1 MDNFMRLPSKR
12 TRFGRVHV
20 KKGPKRDPGKR
31 SRKRERVEVLF
42 LSCSPSA
49 EWKTSVEAS
58 ARILDHYSV
67 PYRSGYLRLDID
79 TPPKDVDE
87 PEEDTLSQ
95 LRTLMESRPRLKTG
109 KLMRKRSS
117 RAFLIVDENA
127 ASMVKKIISRPK
139 SRLRAD
145 TIGLVFLSRA
155 TKSSEKVESK
165 RKPQQKFDRFDSFSC
180 TQDAALQATTWI
192 LGIDQHA
199 TSTECDIESFISS
212 LIEPIQAAIRQL
224 TDAATS
230 QSHVQPMTPARR
242 NPHME
247 TKLYSEY
254 RNEQRRRDEV
264 PAESSSKQNL
274 GIVTPALEAYTQLD
288 WEGKTQFLHL
298 RDHAEACL
306 SNSHLKHALVAFK
319 RCLEMNVP
327 WDDARWELKGSLAL
341 VQICLGDYAKAEE
354 ELQTLLGEI
363 PTINLSGEGEEI
375 VTNIRRETTFRH
387 ALALSRLERHD
398 EVLKCLSTVTV
409 PRKSKQS
416 SSQAETALMLQ
427 AKVSRL
433 RAFSRASLGFQDLQ
447 NLKDDLLEAD
457 HCSKGL
463 SDLLAPDRKKRGRVD
478 MFKYRWTEILT
489 SLSKS
494 RVIMLQGDYIGALQ
508 VLQPALRDAI
518 LKIGE
523 TDVLTLEATLLN
535 CHLQILT
542 GQVRLGRQS
551 CERCADV
558 ILETLGPEHNLAL
571 EAEYLLIAAAQAEG
585 LLTLA
590 LDDSKDLC
598 GRAESRVDLGP
609 KHPSTLKYR
618 SQLGDLHLQHGN
630 YLDAESILT
639 SVWTDSEGVWS
650 PVHPSRLR
658 IQSQLAL
665 ARYHLG
671 KLEMAEVDIC
681 TALRGQLQT
690 YLRMEARDLWQ
701 TGDCIGEFLEKRRFL
716 QDVSAI
722 YSAPRSDRDDDRMPH
737 PDILLSFLTW
747 GKVLLRKEDL
757 NLKLVHDI
765 FWLVRASARKQ
776 LGPSHELSL
785 AASFAMGEVFS
796 TKGRMASDDAK
807 QQKYYLKAA
816 SCYNFVVCPESS
828 TDNPDYL
835 LNTLDRGQE
844 GTEGSRIITRQP
856 ENHHPIALHARQ
868 ESLVVTILGCGE
880 VKDDIKYVQS
890 CKKELEFILAAQE
903 NLLGW
908 NHPYRL
914 KTLFSI
920 LALQVGSDES
930 KEDVLKT
937 QEELMGCLKGK
948 DVREQRFLECL
959 LMEEK
964 MAGVLCGRRDLSKRC
979 RVIADD
985 IEAAVL
991 DSEAIDPSLR
1001 NAAESIYYRTDTM
1014 LRRLES

>member
-12 TRFGRVHV
+12 TR
-20 KKGPKRDPGKR
+20 
-31 SRKRERVEVLF
+31 VLF

-192 LGIDQHA
+192 LGLDQHA

-274 GIVTPALEAYTQLD
+274 G
-288 WEGKTQFLHL
+288 
-298 RDHAEACL
+298 
-306 SNSHLKHALVAFK
+306 
-319 RCLEMNVP
+319 
-327 WDDARWELKGSLAL
+327 
-341 VQICLGDYAKAEE
+341 
-354 ELQTLLGEI
+354 
-363 PTINLSGEGEEI
+363 
-375 VTNIRRETTFRH
+375 
-387 ALALSRLERHD
+387 
-398 EVLKCLSTVTV
+398 
-409 PRKSKQS
+409 
-416 SSQAETALMLQ
+416 
-427 AKVSRL
+427 
-433 RAFSRASLGFQDLQ
+433 FQDLR

-463 SDLLAPDRKKRGRVD
+463 SDLLAPDREKRGRVN

-598 GRAESRVDLGP
+598 GRAESRIDLGP

-671 KLEMAEVDIC
+671 KLEMADADIC

-690 YLRMEARDLWQ
+690 YLRMEAGDLWK
-701 TGDCIGEFLEKRRFL
+701 TGDCVGEFLEKRRFL
-716 QDVSAI
+716 QDV
-722 YSAPRSDRDDDRMPH
+722 RELMR
-737 PDILLSFLTW
+737 T
-747 GKVLLRKEDL
+747 
-757 NLKLVHDI
+757 
-765 FWLVRASARKQ
+765 ARK
-776 LGPSHELSL
+776 
-785 AASFAMGEVFS
+785 V
-796 TKGRMASDDAK
+796 
-807 QQKYYLKAA
+807 
-816 SCYNFVVCPESS
+816 
-828 TDNPDYL
+828 
-835 LNTLDRGQE
+835 
-844 GTEGSRIITRQP
+844 
-856 ENHHPIALHARQ
+856 
-868 ESLVVTILGCGE
+868 
-880 VKDDIKYVQS
+880 
-890 CKKELEFILAAQE
+890 
-903 NLLGW
+903 
-908 NHPYRL
+908 
-914 KTLFSI
+914 
-920 LALQVGSDES
+920 
-930 KEDVLKT
+930 
-937 QEELMGCLKGK
+937 
-948 DVREQRFLECL
+948 
-959 LMEEK
+959 
-964 MAGVLCGRRDLSKRC
+964 
-979 RVIADD
+979 
-985 IEAAVL
+985 
-991 DSEAIDPSLR
+991 
-1001 NAAESIYYRTDTM
+1001 
-1014 LRRLES
+1014 